1 MSEVDLIP
9 EDYRQVMCLRRFVR
23 SFFIAFSVVVLLVSF
38 GKGLLNLLVA
48 REKSATVALEAGKT
62 SVVSQRAELEKL
74 RARQAELQERLAILE
89 SLRGGPPAERMFEII
104 NRAVNESVWFT
115 SLKFNRAPE
124 GLAVKGPN
132 ADPAFFRAGPTDENR
147 GNSEQQGRIRLE
159 ISGQA
164 LNHSALANL
173 VKRFLD
179 QQEIEDVH
187 IVNTSTLHYPAG
199 QVVAYNLV
207 VLINSRELRP
217 S

>member
-9 EDYRQVMCLRRFVR
+9 EDFRQALCLRRFTR
-23 SFFIAFSVVVLLVSF
+23 RFFITFGVVVLLVSF
-38 GKGLLNLLVA
+38 GKGLLYLLVA
-48 REKSATVALEAGKT
+48 REKSVTATLEAGKT

-74 RARQAELQERLAILE
+74 RARQAELQERLAILA
-89 SLRGGPPAERMFEII
+89 SLREGPQAERMFEII

-115 SLKFNRAPE
+115 SLKFKRAPE

-132 ADPAFFRAGPTDENR
+132 VDLAYSRSGSADENR
-147 GNSEQQGRIRLE
+147 ENNNQQARMRLE

-207 VLINSRELRP
+207 VLINSREPRP

>member
-9 EDYRQVMCLRRFVR
+9 EDYRQAMCLRRFTKF
-23 SFFIAFSVVVLLVSF
+23 FFIVFGVVVLLVSF
-38 GKGLLNLLVA
+38 GKGLLSLLVA
-48 REKSATVALEAGKT
+48 REKSATATLEASKT

-74 RARQAELQERLAILE
+74 RARQAELLEQLAVME
-89 SLRGGPPAERMFEII
+89 SLREGLPTERMFQII

-115 SLKFNRAPE
+115 SLKFKRALE
-124 GLAVKGPN
+124 GLSVIAPST
-132 ADPAFFRAGPTDENR
+132 DPTFFRSTPRGEEREN
-147 GNSEQQGRIRLE
+147 NEQQGRILLE

-164 LNHSALANL
+164 VSHSALANL
-173 VKRFLD
+173 VKRLLD

-199 QVVAYNLV
+199 QVVAYHLLI
-207 VLINSRELRP
+207 LINSREQRL